1 MKSRIVISIL
11 IILAC
16 LCPIGAL
23 ASGCDT
29 LRIRVMTY
37 NLRLGE
43 LATLEQLAEHIN
55 AFSPDFVA
63 LQEVDVHTMRR
74 LAPHQ
79 NGKDFIGEIAY
90 HTGMFGFYGKTI
102 PYRGGY
108 EGIAILSKY
117 PAIKVEK
124 IMLPNPQNTEPR
136 ALLAGVFEM
145 GEDTISFNG
154 THLDVVSR
162 ETRKIQAE
170 WITEHL
176 SHVPYPTVIA
186 GDFNARHYTEAITDV
201 MNVKWFPATDSAFT
215 FPAKAPFLKLDYIY
229 ARPIEKWRL
238 ISTQAIQST
247 LSDHLPII
255 SILEYIK

>member
-1 MKSRIVISIL
+1 M
-11 IILAC
+11 
-16 LCPIGAL
+16 
-23 ASGCDT
+23 
-29 LRIRVMTY
+29 
-37 NLRLGE
+37 
-43 LATLEQLAEHIN
+43 
-55 AFSPDFVA
+55 
-63 LQEVDVHTMRR
+63 
-74 LAPHQ
+74 
-79 NGKDFIGEIAY
+79 
-90 HTGMFGFYGKTI
+90 
-102 PYRGGY
+102 
-108 EGIAILSKY
+108 LSKY

-176 SHVPYPTVIA
+176 SHVLYPTVIA